1 MPADEPISAIMLS
14 SVFSP
19 TVIHRTNAND
29 VNEKTNVI
37 HAAAAI
43 EGANSGIQ
51 RILNRE

>member
-1 MPADEPISAIMLS
+1 MLS

-43 EGANSGIQ
+43 EGAKRGIQ